1 MGRQPVD
8 NSIHSVTISM
18 YKKILVAVNEH
29 INSEITGRCALHFS
43 KSCHAKFYLCFIA
56 EKGAPDEC
64 LNRAQEAMLRLFVEA
79 EKLNVPVES
88 LTRTGEA
95 VKEIDAVVRREGI
108 DIVFVATRRQ
118 DLERRF
124 YAGTVGR
131 RLSLKLPCS
140 VALMRV
146 VHSGRIHPRKIL
158 IPLKARIDHIAE
170 RARFAGCLANAF
182 GSMLFVFHAPKPL
195 EKFWHGELHLTPP
208 EWEARMTPDISRFMD
223 SLKQQNIAH
232 EGRLLPGRTARNITI
247 EAFAKRHDLI
257 IMGASERSLWASLRQ
272 GNPVEE
278 VLRQTPCDLIILKPR
293 HED

>member
-1 MGRQPVD
+1 
-8 NSIHSVTISM
+8 M

-43 KSCHAKFYLCFIA
+43 KSCKAKFYLCFIA
-56 EKGAPDEC
+56 EKGTPDER
-64 LNRAQEAMLRLFVEA
+64 LNRAQEAMMRLFVEA
-79 EKLNVPVES
+79 EKLNVPVEC

-108 DIVFVATRRQ
+108 DIVFVATRRE
-118 DLERRF
+118 DLEKRF
-124 YAGTVGR
+124 YSGTVGR

-146 VHSGRIHPRKIL
+146 VHSGRIHPGKIL

-170 RARFAGCLANAF
+170 RARFAGRLACAF
-182 GSMLFVFHAPKPL
+182 GSRVFVFHAPKPL
-195 EKFWHGELHLTPP
+195 ENFWHGELHLTPP
-208 EWEARMTPDISRFMD
+208 EWEAHITPDISRFMD
-223 SLKQQNIAH
+223 SLKQQNIEH

-278 VLRQTPCDLIILKPR
+278 VLRQAPCDLIILKPR